1 MTVTQYRKYDV
12 MTCHT
17 ARRTFATIPF
27 VEWNMPSA
35 LVMQATG
42 HKSERDFLKYIKVVS
57 EQAAVQ
63 MFDYFQ
69 NE

>member
-42 HKSERDFLKYIKVVS
+42 HKSERDFFEIYQSRIGTSGGADV
-57 EQAAVQ
+57 
-63 MFDYFQ
+63 
-69 NE
+69 